1 LEVWLVNAKDV
12 KHLPDRPK
20 TDWLD
25 AAWWC
30 KVAEKADAA
39 SQFRADSDPPAAGL
53 TRYGWRWWPAP
64 INARS

>member
-1 LEVWLVNAKDV
+1 VCPTGRADRLEVWLVNAKDV

-30 KVAEKADAA
+30 KVAERQMLRA
-39 SQFRADSDPPAAGL
+39 SFVL
-53 TRYGWRWWPAP
+53 TAIRQLRD
-64 INARS
+64 